1 MEELFKMENLRQ
13 LKNNVELV
21 GTIKAIEL
29 ETKTS
34 RAGKEYVGGYVEVE
48 VKQDGKVNNHRA
60 KVLVMATSKLHKSIV
75 TVMNEYKSIEK
86 HGRENADRIRIQG
99 EMGLNEYY
107 TADGKF
113 RSFNEIK
120 GVFFNRLE
128 ADADLT
134 DRALLSVEAIYE
146 GMTDILDS
154 EQEPTGKKAVKL
166 SSVAYGNNVVEFKKV
181 EIDDSMAEA
190 FEGVYGG
197 FDGVLMALF
206 TLRIN
211 NYVDLTQTPAED
223 TGSTH
228 AFGSSEVAESS
239 AITKYVS
246 NLELI
251 GGNSPIEEPACY
263 TDEEVEEMKK
273 VLARKRAELK
283 SKAEA
288 SDTPS
293 TGFGSKEEKTETKP
307 EKTVEKPSTPTGD
320 EVPDFDF

>member
-1 MEELFKMENLRQ
+1 MENLRQ

-21 GTIKAIEL
+21 GTIKEIAL
-29 ETKTS
+29 EVKTS
-34 RAGKEYVGGYVEVE
+34 KKGKEYVGGHVEVE
-48 VKQDGKVNNHRA
+48 VKQEDKIHNHRA
-60 KVLVMATSKLHKSIV
+60 KVLVMATSKLFKSIM
-75 TVMNEYKSIEK
+75 TVMNEYKSIDK
-86 HGRENADRIRIQG
+86 HGRDNADRIRIQG

-107 TADGKF
+107 TSEGQF

-120 GVFFNRLE
+120 GVFFNRIE
-128 ADADLT
+128 PDADLT

-146 GMTDILDS
+146 GMTDLLDA
-154 EQEPTGKKAVKL
+154 EQEPTGKKSVKL

-181 EIDDSMAEA
+181 VIDDSMAEA
-190 FEGVYGG
+190 FDNVYGG

-211 NYVDLTQTPAED
+211 NSIDLTQTPVED
-223 TGSTH
+223 AGSTH

-239 AITKYVS
+239 AIKKYTS

-263 TDEEVEEMKK
+263 TEEEVAEMKK

-283 SKAEA
+283 SAAEA
-288 SDTPS
+288 SDTPA
-293 TGFGSKEEKTETKP
+293 TGFGNDKKTETKT
-307 EKTVEKPSTPTGD
+307 ETKTEAKTETKVPASD
-320 EVPDFDF
+320 DVPDFNF